1 MKASTHTFH
10 SAFRVQSVR
19 VWPLSLW
26 SSPQSTPVLCR
37 SSYEVAQTFL
47 TSGHTRAKSSPNI
60 YGFCPQA
67 TPRGVWVM
75 GYCGCMGYAVF
86 FPANQLGGVKNL
98 WDLWEYVVCEPWV
111 TTYERVQCPQY
122 EKSKQECG
130 PPDRRMHQAFPI
142 EVSWKLVRLFP
153 PFNSTHLA
161 SSAIQRRPE
170 KPCPILP
177 AYAHTGSRDRS
188 SSPGDDFIHPLPLS
202 PQQTV
207 TGAFLA

>member
-1 MKASTHTFH
+1 MFGHTNREEERRQAAPGRNKGKGSLFLPPHSAPPASSHSGVMKASTHTFH
-10 SAFRVQSVR
+10 SAFQVQSVR

-26 SSPQSTPVLCR
+26 SSPKSTPVLCR

-75 GYCGCMGYAVF
+75 GYCGCMGYEVF

-111 TTYERVQCPQY
+111 TTYERVHCM
-122 EKSKQECG
+122 KNRNRSAVRRTVEC
-130 PPDRRMHQAFPI
+130 I
-142 EVSWKLVRLFP
+142 RLFP
-153 PFNSTHLA
+153 S
-161 SSAIQRRPE
+161 
-170 KPCPILP
+170 K
-177 AYAHTGSRDRS
+177 
-188 SSPGDDFIHPLPLS
+188 
-202 PQQTV
+202 
-207 TGAFLA
+207 